1 MQISLCFVVLIITKN
16 VYQNISTCSADCRC
30 FCLWVGGFLAP
41 FTRKCLKPGD
51 GLNEDAL
58 LCSIC
63 EWQITLLLWMT
74 NHLQALASRLYRY
87 SHCLLYVCVV
97 ETRQTPRWK
106 TQNIFSVKLS
116 QSVCMREWMT
126 HLWNPTYTLL
136 VPGWYIKCLYCFDA
150 DESADK
156 LWRLCFMET
165 TVVGGSVSHVI

>member
-1 MQISLCFVVLIITKN
+1 MFLFMSRGISCS
-16 VYQNISTCSADCRC
+16 VYKEMFEAWWWFEWRRSAL
-30 FCLWVGGFLAP
+30 FH
-41 FTRKCLKPGD
+41 
-51 GLNEDAL
+51 
-58 LCSIC
+58 
-63 EWQITLLLWMT
+63 LWMADYT
-74 NHLQALASRLYRY
+74 VALNDKSFASIGITPLQIFT
-87 SHCLLYVCVV
+87 CLLYVCVV